1 MNTQGRKSPPVRRS
15 GRSDAGKRR
24 PGSGVGSRLLIMA
37 AIVAAVIFGV
47 AIFFKV
53 NTVEVQGNAIY
64 SAEEIRSASGIQ
76 KGDNL
81 FTLNKEAAAGSIKAS
96 LPYVETVSIIRFLPD
111 KIVIEVKESDATF
124 AVTTDT
130 NTTWLINSVGKALEQ
145 ISDSAPDSTLT
156 AEPTAPDAEAPVEEP
171 AEQPVENTDSENAG
185 EDEAQPP
192 SENPDSENAGED
204 EAQQPSENPDA
215 ASGEQTQ
222 QPSDTADTAGRDT
235 AAEAS
240 AADNSAIQADGKR
253 IPRILG
259 VTVNSP
265 TVGSVVTATNPASL
279 NAALAVI
286 AELDGTGLLDHIVSI
301 NTEKEY
307 DIVLQYDGRYEIR
320 LGGTEELSYK
330 IDYLTVILSKLSD
343 FQAGV
348 IDLTFSD
355 SSEARFYSQE

>member
-1 MNTQGRKSPPVRRS
+1 MNTQGRKSPPARRS

-24 PGSGVGSRLLIMA
+24 PSSGVGSRLLIMA

-145 ISDSAPDSTLT
+145 ISDSAPDSALT
-156 AEPTAPDAEAPVEEP
+156 AEPAAPDAEAPVEEP
-171 AEQPVENTDSENAG
+171 VEQPAENTDSENAG
-185 EDEAQPP
+185 EE
-192 SENPDSENAGED
+192 

>member
-64 SAEEIRSASGIQ
+64 SADEIRSASGIQ

-145 ISDSAPDSTLT
+145 ISDPLQT
-156 AEPTAPDAEAPVEEP
+156 A
-171 AEQPVENTDSENAG
+171 
-185 EDEAQPP
+185 
-192 SENPDSENAGED
+192 
-204 EAQQPSENPDA
+204 
-215 ASGEQTQ
+215 
-222 QPSDTADTAGRDT
+222 R
-235 AAEAS
+235 
-240 AADNSAIQADGKR
+240 
-253 IPRILG
+253 
-259 VTVNSP
+259 
-265 TVGSVVTATNPASL
+265 
-279 NAALAVI
+279 
-286 AELDGTGLLDHIVSI
+286 
-301 NTEKEY
+301 
-307 DIVLQYDGRYEIR
+307 
-320 LGGTEELSYK
+320 
-330 IDYLTVILSKLSD
+330 
-343 FQAGV
+343 
-348 IDLTFSD
+348 
-355 SSEARFYSQE
+355 

>member
-53 NTVEVQGNAIY
+53 NTVEVQGNVIY
-64 SAEEIRSASGIQ
+64 AAEEIRSASGIQ

-171 AEQPVENTDSENAG
+171 VEQPVENT
-185 EDEAQPP
+185 
-192 SENPDSENAGED
+192 DSENAGED

>member
-24 PGSGVGSRLLIMA
+24 PGSGVGRRLLIMA

-145 ISDSAPDSTLT
+145 ISDSAPDSALT

-171 AEQPVENTDSENAG
+171 VEQPVENT
-185 EDEAQPP
+185 
-192 SENPDSENAGED
+192 DSENAGED

-240 AADNSAIQADGKR
+240 AADNLAIQADGKR

>member
-1 MNTQGRKSPPVRRS
+1 MNTQGRKSPPARGS

-24 PGSGVGSRLLIMA
+24 PSSGVGSRLLIMA

-111 KIVIEVKESDATF
+111 KIVIEVKESAATF

-145 ISDSAPDSTLT
+145 ISDSAPDSALT
-156 AEPTAPDAEAPVEEP
+156 AEPTPPDAEAPVEEP
-171 AEQPVENTDSENAG
+171 VEQPVENT
-185 EDEAQPP
+185 
-192 SENPDSENAGED
+192 DSENAGED

-222 QPSDTADTAGRDT
+222 QPSDTAGTAGRDT

-240 AADNSAIQADGKR
+240 SADNSAIQTDGKR

>member
-24 PGSGVGSRLLIMA
+24 PSSGVGSRLLIMA

-53 NTVEVQGNAIY
+53 NTVEVQGNTIY

-145 ISDSAPDSTLT
+145 ISDSAPDSALT
-156 AEPTAPDAEAPVEEP
+156 AEPSAPNAEAPVEEP
-171 AEQPVENTDSENAG
+171 VEQPAENT
-185 EDEAQPP
+185 
-192 SENPDSENAGED
+192 DSENAGED

-240 AADNSAIQADGKR
+240 AADTTAIQADGKR

-259 VTVNSP
+259 VTINSP
-265 TVGSVVTATNPASL
+265 TVGRVVTATNPASL

-301 NTEKEY
+301 NAEKEY

>member
-1 MNTQGRKSPPVRRS
+1 MNTQGRKSPPARRR

-64 SAEEIRSASGIQ
+64 SADEIRSASGIQ

-145 ISDSAPDSTLT
+145 ISDSAPDSALT

-171 AEQPVENTDSENAG
+171 VEQPVENT
-185 EDEAQPP
+185 
-192 SENPDSENAGED
+192 DSENAGED

>member
-145 ISDSAPDSTLT
+145 ISDSAPDSALT

-171 AEQPVENTDSENAG
+171 VEQPVENTDSENAG
-185 EDEAQPP
+185 EDEAQQP

-204 EAQQPSENPDA
+204 EAQQPS
-215 ASGEQTQ
+215 
-222 QPSDTADTAGRDT
+222 DTAGTAGRDT

>member
-24 PGSGVGSRLLIMA
+24 PSSGVGSRLLIMA

-53 NTVEVQGNAIY
+53 NTVEVQGNTIY

-145 ISDSAPDSTLT
+145 ISDSAPDSALT

-171 AEQPVENTDSENAG
+171 VEQ
-185 EDEAQPP
+185 P

-222 QPSDTADTAGRDT
+222 QPSDTAGTAGRDT

>member
-24 PGSGVGSRLLIMA
+24 PSSGVGSRVLIMA

-145 ISDSAPDSTLT
+145 ISDSAPDSALT

-171 AEQPVENTDSENAG
+171 VEQPVENTDSENAG
-185 EDEAQPP
+185 EDEAQQP

-204 EAQQPSENPDA
+204 EAQQPS
-215 ASGEQTQ
+215 
-222 QPSDTADTAGRDT
+222 DTAGTAGRDT

>member
-53 NTVEVQGNAIY
+53 NTVEVQGNTIY
-64 SAEEIRSASGIQ
+64 SADEIRSASGIQ

-145 ISDSAPDSTLT
+145 ISVSAPDSTLT

-171 AEQPVENTDSENAG
+171 VEQPVENTDSENAG
-185 EDEAQPP
+185 EDEAQQPP
-192 SENPDSENAGED
+192 
-204 EAQQPSENPDA
+204 ENPDA

-240 AADNSAIQADGKR
+240 GADNSAIQADGKR

>member
-145 ISDSAPDSTLT
+145 ISDSAPDSALT

-171 AEQPVENTDSENAG
+171 VEQPVENTDSENAG
-185 EDEAQPP
+185 EDEA
-192 SENPDSENAGED
+192 
-204 EAQQPSENPDA
+204 
-215 ASGEQTQ
+215 Q

-279 NAALAVI
+279 NAALTVI

>member
-24 PGSGVGSRLLIMA
+24 PGSGVGSWLLIMA

-53 NTVEVQGNAIY
+53 NTVEVRGNAIY

-145 ISDSAPDSTLT
+145 ISDSAPGSALT

-171 AEQPVENTDSENAG
+171 VEQPVENTDSENAG
-185 EDEAQPP
+185 EDEAQ
-192 SENPDSENAGED
+192 
-204 EAQQPSENPDA
+204 QPTENPDA

-222 QPSDTADTAGRDT
+222 QPSDTAGTAGRDT

>member
-1 MNTQGRKSPPVRRS
+1 M
-15 GRSDAGKRR
+15 
-24 PGSGVGSRLLIMA
+24 
-37 AIVAAVIFGV
+37 
-47 AIFFKV
+47 
-53 NTVEVQGNAIY
+53 EVQGNAIY

-111 KIVIEVKESDATF
+111 KIVIEVKESDATV

-130 NTTWLINSVGKALEQ
+130 ITPWLINSVGKALEQ
-145 ISDSAPDSTLT
+145 ISDSAPDSALT
-156 AEPTAPDAEAPVEEP
+156 AEPTAPDAEVPVEEP
-171 AEQPVENTDSENAG
+171 VEQ
-185 EDEAQPP
+185 P

-222 QPSDTADTAGRDT
+222 QPSDTAGTAGRDT

>member
-24 PGSGVGSRLLIMA
+24 PSSGVGSRLLIMA

-53 NTVEVQGNAIY
+53 NTVEVQGNTIY

-145 ISDSAPDSTLT
+145 ISDSAPDSALT
-156 AEPTAPDAEAPVEEP
+156 AEPSAPNAEAPVEEP
-171 AEQPVENTDSENAG
+171 VEQPAENT
-185 EDEAQPP
+185 
-192 SENPDSENAGED
+192 DSENAGED

-240 AADNSAIQADGKR
+240 AADTTAIQADGKR

-259 VTVNSP
+259 VTINSP

-301 NTEKEY
+301 NAEKEY

>member
-24 PGSGVGSRLLIMA
+24 PSSGVGSRLLIMA

-145 ISDSAPDSTLT
+145 ISDSAPDSALT

-171 AEQPVENTDSENAG
+171 VEQ
-185 EDEAQPP
+185 P

-222 QPSDTADTAGRDT
+222 QPSDTAGTAGRDT

>member
-24 PGSGVGSRLLIMA
+24 PSSGVGSRLLIMA

-53 NTVEVQGNAIY
+53 NTVEVQGNTIY
-64 SAEEIRSASGIQ
+64 SADEIRSASGIQ

-171 AEQPVENTDSENAG
+171 VEQPVENTDSENAG
-185 EDEAQPP
+185 EDEAQQPP
-192 SENPDSENAGED
+192 
-204 EAQQPSENPDA
+204 ENPDA

-240 AADNSAIQADGKR
+240 GADNSAIQADGKR

>member
-124 AVTTDT
+124 AVTTDI

-145 ISDSAPDSTLT
+145 ISDSAPDSALT
-156 AEPTAPDAEAPVEEP
+156 AEPSAPDAEAPVEEP
-171 AEQPVENTDSENAG
+171 VEQPVENT
-185 EDEAQPP
+185 
-192 SENPDSENAGED
+192 DSENAGED

-222 QPSDTADTAGRDT
+222 QPSDTAGTAGRDT

>member
-1 MNTQGRKSPPVRRS
+1 MNTQGRKSPPARRS

-24 PGSGVGSRLLIMA
+24 PSSGVGSRLLIMA

-53 NTVEVQGNAIY
+53 NTVEVQGNTIY

-145 ISDSAPDSTLT
+145 ISDSALDSALT

-171 AEQPVENTDSENAG
+171 VEQSAENTDSENAG
-185 EDEAQPP
+185 
-192 SENPDSENAGED
+192 GE

-240 AADNSAIQADGKR
+240 AADTTAIQADGKR

-301 NTEKEY
+301 NAEKEY

>member
-145 ISDSAPDSTLT
+145 ISDSAPDSALT

-171 AEQPVENTDSENAG
+171 VEQPAENT
-185 EDEAQPP
+185 
-192 SENPDSENAGED
+192 DSENAGED

-222 QPSDTADTAGRDT
+222 QPSDTADAAGGDT
-235 AAEAS
+235 TAEAS
-240 AADNSAIQADGKR
+240 AADTTAIQADGKR

-259 VTVNSP
+259 VTINSP

>member
-145 ISDSAPDSTLT
+145 ISDSAPDSALT

-171 AEQPVENTDSENAG
+171 VEQPVENTDSENAG
-185 EDEAQPP
+185 EDEAQ
-192 SENPDSENAGED
+192 
-204 EAQQPSENPDA
+204 QPTENPDA

-235 AAEAS
+235 AAEAY

>member
-24 PGSGVGSRLLIMA
+24 PSSGVGSRLLIMA

-53 NTVEVQGNAIY
+53 NTVEVQGNTIY

-145 ISDSAPDSTLT
+145 ISDSAPGSALT

-171 AEQPVENTDSENAG
+171 VEQPVENT
-185 EDEAQPP
+185 
-192 SENPDSENAGED
+192 DSENAGED

>member
-24 PGSGVGSRLLIMA
+24 PSSGVGSRLLIMA

-53 NTVEVQGNAIY
+53 NTVEVQGNTIY
-64 SAEEIRSASGIQ
+64 SADEIRSASGIQ

-145 ISDSAPDSTLT
+145 ISDSAPDSALT

-171 AEQPVENTDSENAG
+171 VEQPVENT
-185 EDEAQPP
+185 
-192 SENPDSENAGED
+192 DSENAGED

>member
-145 ISDSAPDSTLT
+145 ISDSAPGSALT

-171 AEQPVENTDSENAG
+171 VEQPVENT
-185 EDEAQPP
+185 
-192 SENPDSENAGED
+192 DSENAGED

-222 QPSDTADTAGRDT
+222 QPSDTAATAGRDT

>member
-145 ISDSAPDSTLT
+145 ISDSAPDSALT
-156 AEPTAPDAEAPVEEP
+156 AEPTASGAGAPVEEP
-171 AEQPVENTDSENAG
+171 VEQPVENT
-185 EDEAQPP
+185 
-192 SENPDSENAGED
+192 DSENAGED

>member
-24 PGSGVGSRLLIMA
+24 PSSGVGSRLLIMA

-145 ISDSAPDSTLT
+145 ISDSAPDSALT

-171 AEQPVENTDSENAG
+171 VEQPV
-185 EDEAQPP
+185 
-192 SENPDSENAGED
+192 ENPDSENAGED
-204 EAQQPSENPDA
+204 EAQQPSENPDSENA
-215 ASGEQTQ
+215 GEDEAQ
-222 QPSDTADTAGRDT
+222 QPSDTAGTAGRDT

>member
-130 NTTWLINSVGKALEQ
+130 NTMWLINSVGKALEQ
-145 ISDSAPDSTLT
+145 ISDSAPDSALT
-156 AEPTAPDAEAPVEEP
+156 AEPTAPDAEAPVKEP
-171 AEQPVENTDSENAG
+171 VEQPVENA
-185 EDEAQPP
+185 
-192 SENPDSENAGED
+192 DSENAGED
-204 EAQQPSENPDA
+204 EAQQPSENPDV

>member
-1 MNTQGRKSPPVRRS
+1 MNTQGRKSPPARGS

-24 PGSGVGSRLLIMA
+24 PSSGVGSRLLIMA

-145 ISDSAPDSTLT
+145 ISDSAPDSALT

-171 AEQPVENTDSENAG
+171 VEQPVENT
-185 EDEAQPP
+185 
-192 SENPDSENAGED
+192 DSENAGED

-222 QPSDTADTAGRDT
+222 QPSDTAGTAGRDT

>member
-53 NTVEVQGNAIY
+53 NTVEVQGNTIY
-64 SAEEIRSASGIQ
+64 SADEIRSASGIQ

-145 ISDSAPDSTLT
+145 ISDSAPDSALT

-171 AEQPVENTDSENAG
+171 VEQPVENTDSENAG
-185 EDEAQPP
+185 EDEAQ
-192 SENPDSENAGED
+192 
-204 EAQQPSENPDA
+204 QPTENPDA

>member
-53 NTVEVQGNAIY
+53 NTV
-64 SAEEIRSASGIQ
+64 EIRSASGIQ

-145 ISDSAPDSTLT
+145 ISDSAPDSALT

-171 AEQPVENTDSENAG
+171 VEQPVENT
-185 EDEAQPP
+185 
-192 SENPDSENAGED
+192 DSENAGED

-222 QPSDTADTAGRDT
+222 QRTPRAGIRPQKPLPRTTRRFRRTAN
-235 AAEAS
+235 AS
-240 AADNSAIQADGKR
+240 RASSA
-253 IPRILG
+253 
-259 VTVNSP
+259 
-265 TVGSVVTATNPASL
+265 
-279 NAALAVI
+279 
-286 AELDGTGLLDHIVSI
+286 
-301 NTEKEY
+301 
-307 DIVLQYDGRYEIR
+307 
-320 LGGTEELSYK
+320 
-330 IDYLTVILSKLSD
+330 
-343 FQAGV
+343 
-348 IDLTFSD
+348 
-355 SSEARFYSQE
+355 

>member
-24 PGSGVGSRLLIMA
+24 PSSGVGSRLLIMA

-145 ISDSAPDSTLT
+145 ISDSAPGSALT

-171 AEQPVENTDSENAG
+171 VEQPV
-185 EDEAQPP
+185 
-192 SENPDSENAGED
+192 ENPDSENAGED

>member
-1 MNTQGRKSPPVRRS
+1 MNTQGRKSPPARRS

-24 PGSGVGSRLLIMA
+24 PSSGVGSRLLIMA

-53 NTVEVQGNAIY
+53 NTVEVQGNTIY

-96 LPYVETVSIIRFLPD
+96 LPYVETVSIVRFLPD

-145 ISDSAPDSTLT
+145 ISDSAPDSALT
-156 AEPTAPDAEAPVEEP
+156 PEPAAPDAEAPVEEP
-171 AEQPVENTDSENAG
+171 VEQPVENTDSENAG
-185 EDEAQPP
+185 EDEAQ
-192 SENPDSENAGED
+192 
-204 EAQQPSENPDA
+204 QPSENPDT
-215 ASGEQTQ
+215 ASGEQAQ
-222 QPSDTADTAGRDT
+222 QPSDTADTAGRDM

-240 AADNSAIQADGKR
+240 AADTTAIQADGKR

-301 NTEKEY
+301 NAEKEY

>member
-145 ISDSAPDSTLT
+145 ISDSAPGSALT

-171 AEQPVENTDSENAG
+171 VEQPV
-185 EDEAQPP
+185 
-192 SENPDSENAGED
+192 ENPDSENAGED
-204 EAQQPSENPDA
+204 EARQPTENPDA

-222 QPSDTADTAGRDT
+222 QPSDTAGTAGRDT

>member
-24 PGSGVGSRLLIMA
+24 PSSGVGSRLLIMA

-53 NTVEVQGNAIY
+53 NTVEVQGNTIY

-145 ISDSAPDSTLT
+145 ISDSAPDSALT

-171 AEQPVENTDSENAG
+171 VEQPVENT
-185 EDEAQPP
+185 
-192 SENPDSENAGED
+192 DSENAGED

-215 ASGEQTQ
+215 ASGEQTR
-222 QPSDTADTAGRDT
+222 QPSDTADTAGRNT

>member
-145 ISDSAPDSTLT
+145 ISDSAPDSALT

-185 EDEAQPP
+185 EDEAQ
-192 SENPDSENAGED
+192 
-204 EAQQPSENPDA
+204 QPSENPDV

>member
-145 ISDSAPDSTLT
+145 ISDSAPDSALT

-171 AEQPVENTDSENAG
+171 VEQPV
-185 EDEAQPP
+185 
-192 SENPDSENAGED
+192 ENPDSENAGED

-215 ASGEQTQ
+215 ASGEQTQQPSENPDVASGEQTQ

>member
-24 PGSGVGSRLLIMA
+24 PSSGVGSRLLIMA

-53 NTVEVQGNAIY
+53 NTVEVQGNTIY

-81 FTLNKEAAAGSIKAS
+81 FTLNKEATAGSIKAS

-145 ISDSAPDSTLT
+145 ISDSAPDSALT

-171 AEQPVENTDSENAG
+171 VEQPVENTDSENAG
-185 EDEAQPP
+185 EDEAQQP

-204 EAQQPSENPDA
+204 EAQQPS
-215 ASGEQTQ
+215 
-222 QPSDTADTAGRDT
+222 DTAGTAGRDT

>member
-24 PGSGVGSRLLIMA
+24 PSSGVGSRLLIMA

-145 ISDSAPDSTLT
+145 ISDSAPGSALT

-171 AEQPVENTDSENAG
+171 VEQ
-185 EDEAQPP
+185 P

-204 EAQQPSENPDA
+204 EAQQPS
-215 ASGEQTQ
+215 
-222 QPSDTADTAGRDT
+222 DTAGTAGRDT

>member
-24 PGSGVGSRLLIMA
+24 PSSGVGSRLLIMA

-145 ISDSAPDSTLT
+145 ISDSAPDRALT

-171 AEQPVENTDSENAG
+171 VEQPVENTDSENAG
-185 EDEAQPP
+185 EDEAQQP

-204 EAQQPSENPDA
+204 EAQQPS
-215 ASGEQTQ
+215 
-222 QPSDTADTAGRDT
+222 DTAGTAGRDT

-286 AELDGTGLLDHIVSI
+286 AELDGTGLLAHIVSS

-355 SSEARFYSQE
+355 ISEARFYSQE